1 MTKNLFFARAAKTI
15 FAFATVVMMSTAF
28 ASYSKDND
36 EPKFTGTV
44 TVNGVERP
52 IVKAEYT
59 GNQSYTMYLYLSDD
73 GVDKVILEM
82 DKLLHMSGSPIDLT
96 EKETPTLNGEYHWMV
111 GYYKSSNTASISVTG
126 SPDVEKP
133 VFETGTLTVKGNPA
147 TGIDIKL
154 DYGRVI
160 GTDGNTVYNINCN
173 GPMTQEISI
182 FARRRF
188 ETIRSV
194 VGYALNILIT
204 QRLSP
209 DTAFP
214 HKHYHAG
221 FQGA

>member
-28 ASYSKDND
+28 ASCSKDND

-52 IVKAEYT
+52 IVKAEYA
-59 GNQSYTMYLYLSDD
+59 GNQSYTMYLYLSGD

-82 DKLLHMSGSPIDLT
+82 DKLLYMSGSSIDLT
-96 EKETPTLNGEYHWMV
+96 QKETPTLNGEYHWMV

-154 DYGRVI
+154 DNGRVI
-160 GTDGNTVYNINCN
+160 GTDGNTVYNINISCK
-173 GPMTQEISI
+173 GPMTQ
-182 FARRRF
+182 
-188 ETIRSV
+188 
-194 VGYALNILIT
+194 
-204 QRLSP
+204 
-209 DTAFP
+209 
-214 HKHYHAG
+214 KK
-221 FQGA
+221 

>member
-15 FAFATVVMMSTAF
+15 FAFTTVVMMSTAF
-28 ASYSKDND
+28 ASCSKDND

-44 TVNGVERP
+44 TVNDVERP

-82 DKLLHMSGSPIDLT
+82 DKLLHMSDSSIDLT
-96 EKETPTLNGEYHWMV
+96 QKETPTLNGEYHWMV

-154 DYGRVI
+154 DNGRVI
-160 GTDGNTVYNINCN
+160 GTDGNTVYNINISCK
-173 GPMTQEISI
+173 GPMTQ
-182 FARRRF
+182 
-188 ETIRSV
+188 
-194 VGYALNILIT
+194 
-204 QRLSP
+204 
-209 DTAFP
+209 
-214 HKHYHAG
+214 KK
-221 FQGA
+221 

>member
-28 ASYSKDND
+28 ASCSKDND

-52 IVKAEYT
+52 IVKAEYA
-59 GNQSYTMYLYLSDD
+59 GNQSYTMYLYLSGD

-82 DKLLHMSGSPIDLT
+82 DKLLHMSGSPINLT
-96 EKETPTLNGEYHWMV
+96 QKETPTPNGEYHWMV

-133 VFETGTLTVKGNPA
+133 VFETGMLTVKGDPV

-154 DYGRVI
+154 DNGRVI
-160 GTDGNTVYNINCN
+160 GTDGNTVYKLNISCN
-173 GPMTQEISI
+173 GLMTQ
-182 FARRRF
+182 
-188 ETIRSV
+188 
-194 VGYALNILIT
+194 
-204 QRLSP
+204 
-209 DTAFP
+209 
-214 HKHYHAG
+214 KK
-221 FQGA
+221 

>member
-28 ASYSKDND
+28 ASCSKDNND

-52 IVKAEYT
+52 IVKAEYA
-59 GNQSYTMYLYLSDD
+59 GNQSYTMYLYLSGD

-82 DKLLHMSGSPIDLT
+82 DKLLHMSGSPINLT
-96 EKETPTLNGEYHWMV
+96 QKETPTLNGEYHWMV
-111 GYYKSSNTASISVTG
+111 GYYKSSNTVSISVTG

-154 DYGRVI
+154 DNGRVV
-160 GTDGNTVYNINCN
+160 GTDGNTVYKLNISCN
-173 GPMTQEISI
+173 GLMTKQ
-182 FARRRF
+182 
-188 ETIRSV
+188 
-194 VGYALNILIT
+194 
-204 QRLSP
+204 Q
-209 DTAFP
+209 
-214 HKHYHAG
+214 
-221 FQGA
+221 

>member
-15 FAFATVVMMSTAF
+15 FAFATVVMMSTVF
-28 ASYSKDND
+28 ASCSKDND

-52 IVKAEYT
+52 IVKAEYE

-82 DKLLHMSGSPIDLT
+82 DQVLHMDGRPIKLT
-96 EKETPTLNGEYHWMV
+96 EKETPVPNGEYHWMV

-133 VFETGTLTVKGNPA
+133 VFETGTLTVKGDPA

-154 DYGRVI
+154 DNGRVV
-160 GTDGNTVYNINCN
+160 GTDGNTVYKLNISCN
-173 GPMTQEISI
+173 GPMMKKNYNQ
-182 FARRRF
+182 
-188 ETIRSV
+188 
-194 VGYALNILIT
+194 
-204 QRLSP
+204 
-209 DTAFP
+209 
-214 HKHYHAG
+214 
-221 FQGA
+221 

>member
-28 ASYSKDND
+28 TSCSKDND

-52 IVKAEYT
+52 IVKAEYE

-73 GVDKVILEM
+73 GVDKVMLEM
-82 DKLLHMSGSPIDLT
+82 DQVLHMDGRPIKLT
-96 EKETPTLNGEYHWMV
+96 QKETPVPNGEYHWMV

-133 VFETGTLTVKGNPA
+133 VFETGTLTVKGDPA

-154 DYGRVI
+154 DNGRVV
-160 GTDGNTVYNINCN
+160 GTDGNTVYKLNISCN
-173 GPMTQEISI
+173 GPMMKKNYNQ
-182 FARRRF
+182 
-188 ETIRSV
+188 
-194 VGYALNILIT
+194 
-204 QRLSP
+204 
-209 DTAFP
+209 
-214 HKHYHAG
+214 
-221 FQGA
+221 

>member
-28 ASYSKDND
+28 ASCSKDNND

-52 IVKAEYT
+52 IVKAEYA

-73 GVDKVILEM
+73 GVDKVMLEM
-82 DKLLHMSGSPIDLT
+82 DQVLHMDGRPIKLT
-96 EKETPTLNGEYHWMV
+96 QKETPVPNGEYHWMV

-154 DYGRVI
+154 DNGRVV
-160 GTDGNTVYNINCN
+160 GTDGNTVYKLNISCN
-173 GPMTQEISI
+173 GPMMKKNYNQ
-182 FARRRF
+182 
-188 ETIRSV
+188 
-194 VGYALNILIT
+194 
-204 QRLSP
+204 
-209 DTAFP
+209 
-214 HKHYHAG
+214 
-221 FQGA
+221 